1 MSDTKLLEH
10 WSAPD
15 GAGNPV
21 ACLATSFT
29 FQADFFTQ
37 DCLARFLRLSTV
49 TNEGDA
55 ISCLVALLEEED
67 RLSETQVSVLVDRSS
82 PSEKRNLRWDLLPI
96 AVPGGLLHA
105 KVAVLVWERSA
116 RVVLGS
122 ANLTL
127 PGYRSQ
133 VELGVAIDLDADC
146 QVPKPVLIDLI
157 NELHQFVDLVPGGES
172 GPKYRAR
179 QTVRLLADRVDQL
192 DLPAAPKGEF
202 RMALAPARPGLNPL
216 KRLPEVWKGSQPV
229 WATVVS
235 PFWDDSVEAPAIEA
249 IRSRVTGRPATR
261 RGMTLVV
268 ATDPMTGVVQAPLS
282 IAGHGA
288 EVVRFDAPEGE
299 QRRLHAKLILM
310 ESDDWIAAMIGSS
323 NATEAGLGLN
333 QHRGHHELNLWVG
346 CPSDSLLAKQLRGLA
361 RLGDPVAF
369 DEESWEPESDE
380 DEPTLPVLPL
390 GFETCTLMGT
400 AGSEA
405 RLTFMVTKLP
415 SAWDVRTP
423 AGTVVLDS
431 NAWRALGSPSTVSVS
446 LAEPSLPTYLF
457 VIWQSIDGESGRA
470 TWTAN
475 VDDRSILPPPDG
487 FADVTVEQIL
497 AALAST
503 RPLPFALERELRR
516 KEKLQSGES
525 PIDLDPLH
533 RYDDS
538 ALLLQRTRRLSL
550 ALWRLQERLGRPAT
564 NLDAI
569 HWRLHGTL
577 GPLAIA
583 DGLVRSIDDGKTL
596 PGEAQFIL
604 AELALTV
611 SSVDWASVVSGGDY
625 KAVRK
630 IVDQVVRAIDKRR
643 SELPPITDTGL
654 GNYVRD
660 ALAEAKK

>member
-1 MSDTKLLEH
+1 MSDTKLLDH
-10 WSAPD
+10 WSAPE

-37 DCLARFLRLSTV
+37 DCLARFLKLSTV

-122 ANLTL
+122 ANLTSA
-127 PGYRSQ
+127 GYRSQ
-133 VELGVAIDLDADC
+133 VELGLAIDLDADC
-146 QVPKPVLIDLI
+146 QVPKPVLIDLV
-157 NELHQFVDLVPGGES
+157 NELHQFVDLVPSGES

-216 KRLPEVWKGSQPV
+216 TRLPEVWKGSQPV

-249 IRSRVTGRPATR
+249 IWSRVTGRPATR

-268 ATDPMTGVVQAPLS
+268 ATDPTTGVVQAPSS
-282 IAGHGA
+282 IARHGA
-288 EVVRFDAPEGE
+288 EVMRFDAPEGE

-310 ESDDWIAAMIGSS
+310 ESDDLIAAMIGSS

-346 CPSDSLLAKQLRGLA
+346 CPSGSVLAKQLRGLA
-361 RLGDPVAF
+361 RLGDPVVF

-380 DEPTLPVLPL
+380 DELTLPVLPL

-423 AGTVVLDS
+423 TGTVVLDS
-431 NAWRALGSPSTVSVS
+431 NAWSALGSPSTVSIS
-446 LAEPSLPTYLF
+446 LAEPSLPTYLL
-457 VIWQSIDGESGRA
+457 VNWRSIDGESCRA

-487 FADVTVEQIL
+487 FDEVTVEQLL

-630 IVDQVVRAIDKRR
+630 IVDQVVRAIDERR

-654 GNYVRD
+654 GNYIRD